1 MSALEESLR
10 KVYGLVGPQAA
21 TTTSQMAKKAMQPAT
36 PGATPNLQMQLLP
49 ETIRPGAMSDLE
61 MQLLPETIIPGATPD
76 LQMQLFEGAENMS
89 EEDRETLE
97 SMLQRAEQVSMA
109 PLGQIAQELAM
120 QGEGDD
126 TQLAHLRP
134 GEVVLPPEFFE
145 DEQFESAVEK
155 KFNELGLNPEEAIV
169 GTGIASLN
177 PVTGLE
183 QFGFFK
189 KIGKALKKVAKKI
202 APVAGPLANFIPGV
216 GPVLAGA
223 IGAATNVAAG
233 KGLKG
238 AITGGLSGFGTG
250 KLFSGVG
257 SLGSVGGKL
266 VGKGGFSQLGTL
278 DKFRA
283 LGSGLRSGNLAST
296 FFNPATGDKG
306 ILGGQFGPNL
316 RRGIGSFTGFGQ
328 TPQQQPGFDMMS
340 SQRDPETGMFVDQ
353 FGNSVDPATYRQYL
367 SDPSSI
373 PTGGLGNMIL
383 GGGQQQA
390 GGNLISRL
398 IGGGQGQGGGFGSGL
413 GDALKLGGIGALAAG
428 LGKLAYEDAQ
438 KQKGVPL
445 TPLTTMSPT
454 GRYNIEAEIARRMGQ
469 PEPNPVEFGLLPAG
483 TIPELSGGKPRGM
496 QEGGSVNKMR
506 GLAIRAGQANNIINE
521 LETTFNPNNMRDLLA
536 SNLPFDPT
544 AIENLLTSAE
554 KKQYDRAKLDFTTS
568 ILRKETGAVINDSE
582 IDYIDRTFFPQL
594 GDDEEIVMQKRQARQ
609 QVIQSLMPEE
619 KSKSKDIVPMQMMM
633 YGGGVEDLTGGMVRG
648 LASGGGVMAFA
659 QGGAVQMQEGGGIA
673 TLSQENI
680 NSYIKDL
687 SKKRQLVGNLYMKK
701 PSRFEL
707 QFKNATNNL
716 QNAKLYLTP
725 SNIAKFEEG
734 GIDSL
739 KDVDAKKEMNKFL
752 KYMET
757 QKMQKGGE
765 MNPSQFPRMDGDI
778 NGPGTETSDDIPA
791 MLSDGEFVM
800 TGRAVRGAG
809 SYEMQADPSGII
821 SLTPTLKEDRERG
834 MDLMYKMMDTFAG
847 KAKAS

>member
-1 MSALEESLR
+1 MSALEDSLR

-36 PGATPNLQMQLLP
+36 PGA
-49 ETIRPGAMSDLE
+49 S
-61 MQLLPETIIPGATPD
+61 PD

-89 EEDRETLE
+89 PEDKETLE
-97 SMLQRAEQVSMA
+97 SMLQRAEQVSAA

-145 DEQFESAVEK
+145 DEQFESAVES

-296 FFNPATGDKG
+296 FFNPAMGDKG

-328 TPQQQPGFDMMS
+328 QSTNDVIGTLDGQPITKADYANLTTEQIMQIQPFATTAQQG
-340 SQRDPETGMFVDQ
+340 
-353 FGNSVDPATYRQYL
+353 
-367 SDPSSI
+367 
-373 PTGGLGNMIL
+373 
-383 GGGQQQA
+383 

-398 IGGGQGQGGGFGSGL
+398 IGGGQGQGVGFGGGL
-413 GDALKLGGIGALAAG
+413 GDVLKLGGIGALAAG

-469 PEPNPVEFGLLPAG
+469 PAPNPVEFGLLPAG

-506 GLAIRAGQANNIINE
+506 GLAMRAGQANNIINE

-594 GDDEEIVMQKRQARQ
+594 GDDEEIIMQKRQARQ

-619 KSKSKDIVPMQMMM
+619 KSNSKDIVPMQMMM

-659 QGGAVQMQEGGGIA
+659 QGGAVQMQEGG
-673 TLSQENI
+673 
-680 NSYIKDL
+680 
-687 SKKRQLVGNLYMKK
+687 
-701 PSRFEL
+701 
-707 QFKNATNNL
+707 
-716 QNAKLYLTP
+716 
-725 SNIAKFEEG
+725 
-734 GIDSL
+734 
-739 KDVDAKKEMNKFL
+739 EMD
-752 KYMET
+752 
-757 QKMQKGGE
+757 
-765 MNPSQFPRMDGDI
+765 PSQFPRMDGDI

-791 MLSDGEFVM
+791 M
-800 TGRAVRGAG
+800 
-809 SYEMQADPSGII
+809 
-821 SLTPTLKEDRERG
+821 
-834 MDLMYKMMDTFAG
+834 
-847 KAKAS
+847 